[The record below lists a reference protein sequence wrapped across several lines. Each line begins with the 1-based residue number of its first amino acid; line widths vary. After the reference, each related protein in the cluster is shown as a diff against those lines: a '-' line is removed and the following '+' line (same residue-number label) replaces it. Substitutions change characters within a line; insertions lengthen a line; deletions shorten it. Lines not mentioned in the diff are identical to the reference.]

1 MAISLATPS
10 TSSLDQTVATSPGPR
25 EKQRVSSR
33 VQAQPR
39 ERTDCGGNA
48 HRGLGHSFHGRRD
61 HWPHL
66 TARPHTFMQH
76 FLPLSPCQPRRRL
89 LLAGTWEPAS
99 SRLTASAVS
108 DRLEFPLQPSV
119 LRPSSSGPPPPQTA
133 SEGSRGAGPGSW
145 GCSVLSPSIGQEAG
159 WAGVGV
165 RPGLAG
171 PRAGAARCSPHP
183 PRPPPGAWWGPP
195 SELPQD
201 PVPTHPVPDTH
212 GCASGI

>member
-1 MAISLATPS
+1 MEEMPTG
-10 TSSLDQTVATSPGPR
+10 D
-25 EKQRVSSR
+25 
-33 VQAQPR
+33 
-39 ERTDCGGNA
+39 
-48 HRGLGHSFHGRRD
+48 LGSFHRWRD

-66 TARPHTFMQH
+66 TTRPHTFMQH

-99 SRLTASAVS
+99 SRPTAAAVS

-119 LRPSSSGPPPPQTA
+119 LRLSSSGPPPPHTA

-159 WAGVGV
+159 RAGAGV

-171 PRAGAARCSPHP
+171 PQAGATRCSPHP
-183 PRPPPGAWWGPP
+183 PQPPAWGLVGPT
-195 SELPQD
+195 L
-201 PVPTHPVPDTH
+201 
-212 GCASGI
+212 